1 MKTLFLLIT
10 MALAA
15 SANTFY
21 LTVAG
26 LGGEDDYDQRFTGWA
41 TDMSKLAANEPNAK
55 VETLTG
61 AAATKENIEAKMKE
75 IAGAAKADDTFVLF
89 LIGHGTYDNIDY
101 KFNIP
106 GHDISATELAALLN
120 KIPAK
125 TVVVDATSASGGA
138 LSALQKDKR
147 VVIVATKS
155 GTEKNATI
163 FARYWVEAFR
173 DAAAD
178 ADKNQTLSA
187 LEAFKYAQQKVTS
200 YYESQKRLST
210 EHSVLD
216 DTGKSEGEKDPS
228 AENGQG
234 LIAGRVPIL
243 HLGSVASYVNDPK
256 KQDLLKQK
264 DLLETKIDELKY
276 TKAAISDRDYTTQ
289 MRQLLLDL
297 AKVQAGL
304 DQ

>member
-1 MKTLFLLIT
+1 MKTLLLLTT
-10 MALAA
+10 MALVA
-15 SANTFY
+15 SANSFY

-26 LGGEDDYDQRFTGWA
+26 LGGEEDYEQRFTGWA
-41 TDMSKLAANEPNAK
+41 TDMSKLLANEPGAK
-55 VETLTG
+55 VETLMG
-61 AAATKENIEAKMKE
+61 ASSTKENIEAKLNE

-89 LIGHGTYDNIDY
+89 LIGHGSYDNIDY

-106 GHDISATELAALLN
+106 GKDISATELNTLLN
-120 KIPAK
+120 KIPAR
-125 TVVVDATSASGGA
+125 TVVVDATSSSGGA
-138 LSALQKDKR
+138 LPVLQKDKR
-147 VVIVATKS
+147 VVIAATKS
-155 GTEKNATI
+155 GTEKNAPV

-178 ADKNQTLSA
+178 ADKNQTLTA
-187 LEAFKYAQQKVTS
+187 LEAFQYAQQKVTN
-200 YYESQKRLST
+200 YYESQKRLAT
-210 EHSVLD
+210 EHGVLD
-216 DTGKSEGEKDPS
+216 DTGKSQGEREPS

-256 KQDLLKQK
+256 KQELLKQK
-264 DLLETKIDELKY
+264 DALETQIDELKY
-276 TKAAISDRDYTTQ
+276 RKAAVSDRDYTNE
-289 MRQLLLDL
+289 MRRLLLEL